1 MLEATLGMSVL
12 AKCLN
17 DPENPTQ
24 IILENKQELLKKDL
38 RNLLCSAKGSA
49 NLAAFTV
56 SKITWKQL
64 WDIPLE
70 RGVKGT
76 RTFQSLFQE
85 VCRAASCFECA

>member
-17 DPENPTQ
+17 GPENATQ
-24 IILENKQELLKKDL
+24 NMLENKQELLKKDL
-38 RNLLCSAKGSA
+38 KNLLCSAKGSA
-49 NLAAFTV
+49 NLATFIV

-85 VCRAASCFECA
+85 VCCPASCFECA